1 MIKFHS
7 SLIILTSL
15 FFGACGSDHDGHGHS
30 PDSGT
35 HVHSALNGGMLV
47 EVGEHGAGYN
57 LELCLHEEGFL
68 QIYVLDAHAEGFV
81 RIAQPTIEVIIPDAN
96 GTQKTLVCDAMA
108 DPVTGETVGDS
119 ALFTSIKRIGDQL
132 PLKGMI
138 PSIQILSQSY
148 ENISFEFNGN
158 SAAPEDDH

>member
-7 SLIILTSL
+7 FLISLISL
-15 FFGACGSDHDGHGHS
+15 LLGACGSDHDGHGHS

-158 SAAPEDDH
+158 SAASEDDH

>member
-1 MIKFHS
+1 
-7 SLIILTSL
+7 
-15 FFGACGSDHDGHGHS
+15 
-30 PDSGT
+30 
-35 HVHSALNGGMLV
+35 MLV
-47 EVGEHGAGYN
+47 EVGEHGSGYN

>member
-7 SLIILTSL
+7 FLIILTSL

-30 PDSGT
+30 PSSGT

-47 EVGEHGAGYN
+47 EVGEHGSGYD
-57 LELCLHEEGFL
+57 LELCLHDEGFL

-96 GTQKTLVCDAMA
+96 GTQQTLVCDAMA

-119 ALFTSIKRIGDQL
+119 ALFTSIKRIDDQL

-158 SAAPEDDH
+158 SASPEDHH

>member
-1 MIKFHS
+1 MTRFHS
-7 SLIILTSL
+7 FLIALTSL
-15 FFGACGSDHDGHGHS
+15 LLGACGSDHGGHGHS

-47 EVGEHGAGYN
+47 EVGAHGAGYN
-57 LELCLHEEGFL
+57 LELCLHDEGFL

-96 GTQKTLVCDAMA
+96 GTQQTLVCDAMA

-119 ALFTSIKRIGDQL
+119 ALFTSVKRIGDQL